1 MLVTSTQEETPE
13 HRLAEFQLQELESR
27 VYPTYKCRL
36 TAAERLA
43 SRNRAW
49 NSSLISM
56 STATTIASIAL
67 LTKPDIYG
75 IAGPTILV
83 SPGRSYR
90 LVCHWIHQN
99 NVGCSRN
106 PFPTQA
112 MT

>member
-13 HRLAEFQLQELESR
+13 HRLAEFLNEAVKTQI
-27 VYPTYKCRL
+27 YTTYKCRL
-36 TAAERLA
+36 KAAERLA

-99 NVGCSRN
+99 RVGCSRTS
-106 PFPTQA
+106 FPTQA